1 MKTKITFLSVIIFFL
16 SFNLTAQ
23 SITNVNKLN
32 ELSEQFSKEWA
43 EKQTRVL
50 EFAANNNLEITVEGE
65 NGRTIQMVD

>member
-32 ELSEQFSKEWA
+32 ELSEQFSQEWA
-43 EKQTRVL
+43 EKQTKAL
-50 EFAANNNLEITVEGE
+50 I
-65 NGRTIQMVD
+65 